1 MWDTILSCVRDH
13 LLPMAQDHLL
23 PLLMEA
29 SDMIRG
35 FPKEVAELKDELEQI
50 QSSIH
55 EAVRMA
61 AIDEEDNKHV
71 RIKKIRLVK
80 QLMEVAFRMEDAIDE
95 YINHEEQEPR
105 DLGCAALPC
114 EAADFIK
121 TMSLRLQI
129 SYKIHPT
136 AQLIGWLENGK
147 GERTVISVVGMGGQ
161 GKTTLVRKI
170 FGNKKVIAPFD
181 CCAWIIVSRSYDAER
196 LLRDMLQKFYKY
208 RNESPPHGIST
219 MDREPL
225 IEEVGNYLRE
235 KRYVVFFDDVWHTQF
250 WEEIEFAVIDNKI
263 GSRILITTRNLD
275 VAKSCMKSS
284 LVKVH
289 QLQPLTLEKSLELFY
304 KTTFRNLNGRCP
316 KELVNISSKIVEK
329 CKGLPLAIVSIGG
342 VLSGRN
348 RDSFEWKKFSQNLS
362 VKLEKNSRLDV
373 MGKLLGFSYDDL
385 SYYLKSCFLYFGM
398 YPEDYEV
405 RSKRLIRHWIAE
417 GFVKEEIGKNTL
429 EDVAEGYLIELIS
442 RNLVQVSSVYIEGKV
457 KACRVHDLLREMIL
471 RKCKDLSFCHYV
483 SEDDQSKSSL
493 SGISRRLSIAT
504 TSRDLTRNIES
515 SPIRSLL
522 FYTYREIAVP
532 ENHVKRISTKYMLKV
547 LDFEDARLKHVPQN
561 LGNLI
566 HLKYLSFKHNGEIEI
581 LPKSIGKLQNLET
594 LNIYGTRVCEMPK
607 EISNLK
613 KLRDLLIDFE
623 SLKDCCI
630 GGMESLQMLSVVQI
644 NDEDGRELI
653 RELGMLRQLRELGLR
668 LSLSAMLN
676 KLPEWIPKLE
686 NLVKLTLKWSN
697 LADDPLKSLQ
707 NMPILLSLDIWY
719 HGYTGKS
726 MHFQYGGFKKLKRL
740 HLKRLENLN
749 SIIIDGGTLQYLEMF
764 FLSEIL
770 QLKILTGIQHLK
782 KLEHL
787 LIDRMPPNI
796 EQSITLHAQ
805 GHQIIKHVPLIQI
818 ENYYERITYRL
829 GEVVQRSKI
838 ALDI

>member
-1 MWDTILSCVRDH
+1 
-13 LLPMAQDHLL
+13 MAQDHLL
-23 PLLMEA
+23 PLLTEA
-29 SDMIRG
+29 ADMIRG

-105 DLGCAALPC
+105 DLGCATLPC

-129 SYKIHPT
+129 AYKIQYVKSRVDEIKLNNIGDSKSDEGSQVQSSLEQGPSSSRGSKNVTLQNHQEASIHMDKVNVVGFEAPT
-136 AQLIGWLENGK
+136 TQLIGYLENGK

-161 GKTTLVRKI
+161 GKTTLVRK
-170 FGNKKVIAPFD
+170 FL
-181 CCAWIIVSRSYDAER
+181 E
-196 LLRDMLQKFYKY
+196 
-208 RNESPPHGIST
+208 
-219 MDREPL
+219 
-225 IEEVGNYLRE
+225 
-235 KRYVVFFDDVWHTQF
+235 
-250 WEEIEFAVIDNKI
+250 
-263 GSRILITTRNLD
+263 TR
-275 VAKSCMKSS
+275 
-284 LVKVH
+284 
-289 QLQPLTLEKSLELFY
+289 
-304 KTTFRNLNGRCP
+304 
-316 KELVNISSKIVEK
+316 
-329 CKGLPLAIVSIGG
+329 
-342 VLSGRN
+342 RN
-348 RDSFEWKKFSQNLS
+348 RDSFEWKKFRQNLS
-362 VKLEKNSRLDV
+362 AELEKNSRLDV

-385 SYYLKSCFLYFGM
+385 PYYLKSCFLYFGM

-429 EDVAEGYLIELIS
+429 EDIAEGYLTELIS

-471 RKCKDLSFCHYV
+471 RKCKDLSFLHYV

-515 SPIRSLL
+515 FPIRSLL
-522 FYTYREIAVP
+522 FYTDREIAVP

-566 HLKYLSFKHNGEIEI
+566 HLKYLSFKHNGEIES

-594 LNIYGTRVCEMPK
+594 LNIDGTRVCEMPK
-607 EISNLK
+607 EISKLK
-613 KLRDLLIDFE
+613 KLRHLLIDFA

-630 GGMESLQMLSVVQI
+630 GGMESLQTLSVVQI

-668 LSLSAMLN
+668 YVRNEHGEALCSSIMRCN
-676 KLPEWIPKLE
+676 TWR
-686 NLVKLTLKWSN
+686 NY
-697 LADDPLKSLQ
+697 
-707 NMPILLSLDIWY
+707 LLIQ
-719 HGYTGKS
+719 GKS
-726 MHFQYGGFKKLKRL
+726 IHFQDGGFKQLKRL

-749 SIIIDGGTLQYLEMF
+749 SIIIDGGALQYLEMF

-782 KLEHL
+782 K
-787 LIDRMPPNI
+787 
-796 EQSITLHAQ
+796 T
-805 GHQIIKHVPLIQI
+805 
-818 ENYYERITYRL
+818 
-829 GEVVQRSKI
+829 
-838 ALDI
+838 